1 MIPKPVNPLDKV
13 PKELFEKLPDE
24 DIRAIQAGHDWHL
37 AATELAN
44 LNNQLHEDFKEIVRI
59 GAQDNPKT
67 DWWKRSA
74 YRAMFA
80 WIEGYVYGMKQ
91 VVLRAYM
98 VGTAIELS
106 RSELSF
112 LYEETYSIDKG
123 KTRTK
128 NVFVRLESNIR
139 FTFSVFER
147 IYNLEPMID
156 AGSQDWQN
164 FCSAIE
170 VRNRLTHPKAAED
183 LNVTEKELMLLTFVL
198 NWFSQLSATAAKD
211 ATSYTQELR
220 EIKKSQQEQKQSK
233 YFAGVRQK
241 LGQLA
246 IVENAQKMVDSIT
259 GSEGELFLSKDAV
272 NNLAQEL
279 NTLRQQLAEELQ
291 ERSKRKE

>member
-170 VRNRLTHPKAAED
+170 VRNRLTHPKAADD
-183 LNVTEKELMLLTFVL
+183 LNVTEKELMLLTSVL
-198 NWFSQLSATAAKD
+198 NWFNRLSTAAAKE

-220 EIKKSQQEQKQSK
+220 KTKMSEQEQKQSS
-233 YFAGVRQK
+233 YFADIRQK
-241 LGQLA
+241 LGHLQ
-246 IVENAQKMVDSIT
+246 IVEHAQKLVSSIT
-259 GSEGELFLSKDAV
+259 GSDSEISVSQDAV
-272 NNLAQEL
+272 RDLTQEL
-279 NTLRQQLAEELQ
+279 NTLKQQLMEELQ
-291 ERSKRKE
+291 ERSKRQ